1 MFFLSN
7 NGWMNKKTKMLCLFL
22 KKILINRSP
31 IFLRRFQLIVSG
43 CSVQGR
49 KSLERRSWCTK
60 RWRTWTGRTS
70 PPNPCSSTWW
80 TWMTTL
86 GGTVTYFFIVVGEG
100 LSSPLILKFFNY
112 QSLHGQSRLRLGM
125 DLPLPPWPFV
135 LETSP
140 QQFFLLRINLPK
152 NVQIGAFSV
161 YLTHM
166 VIGLQREGE
175 GWILKVWTHKGVAIL
190 VTWVLSHSYT
200 EPRFSL
206 NHKSFFATEFI
217 SWNPQLLIISRLLPK
232 FFLRSKEWYII
243 MLF

>member
-31 IFLRRFQLIVSG
+31 IFSLSQISTDCFRMQRPGQKITRKTIMMHKKMKDLDRKDIS
-43 CSVQGR
+43 S
-49 KSLERRSWCTK
+49 KSLLVNVMDMDDDF
-60 RWRTWTGRTS
+60 RWDSNVFLYRPGGRAFLTDDID
-70 PPNPCSSTWW
+70 
-80 TWMTTL
+80 
-86 GGTVTYFFIVVGEG
+86 FF
-100 LSSPLILKFFNY
+100 LNC
-112 QSLHGQSRLRLGM
+112 QMLHGQSRLRLGM
-125 DLPLPPWPFV
+125 DLPLPPWPFI

-140 QQFFLLRINLPK
+140 QQFYLSRINLPK
-152 NVQIGAFSV
+152 NVQIEAFSV

-200 EPRFSL
+200 EQRFSL

-217 SWNPQLLIISRLLPK
+217 SWNPQLIISRLLPK
-232 FFLRSKEWYII
+232 IFQLWGVKNGT
-243 MLF
+243 